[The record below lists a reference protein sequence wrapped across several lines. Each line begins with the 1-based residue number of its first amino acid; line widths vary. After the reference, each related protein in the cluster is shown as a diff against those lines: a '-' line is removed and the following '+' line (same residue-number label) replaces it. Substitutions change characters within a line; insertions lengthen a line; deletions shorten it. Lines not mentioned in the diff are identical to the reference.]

1 MLTEII
7 LEKYKVQSTGAD
19 GGHNYIVTE
28 IKHNNFKRKLIVLF
42 AQKSDER
49 NLKENSKIKV
59 KGELEDDGEKNDL
72 IMRNT
77 TIEI

>member
-1 MLTEII
+1 MLTELV
-7 LEKYKVQSTGAD
+7 LEKYRVQSTGAD
-19 GGHNYIVTE
+19 GGHSYIVTE
-28 IKHNNFKRKLIVLF
+28 IKRNNIKRKLIVLF
-42 AQKSDER
+42 AQKCDER

-59 KGELEDDGEKNDL
+59 KGELEDDGEKYDL